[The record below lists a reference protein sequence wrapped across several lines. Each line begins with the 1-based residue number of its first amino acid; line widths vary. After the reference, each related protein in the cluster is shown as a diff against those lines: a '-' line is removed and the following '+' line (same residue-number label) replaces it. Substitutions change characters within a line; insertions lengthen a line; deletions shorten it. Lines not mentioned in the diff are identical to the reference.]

1 MVIVSLLYYFI
12 LFDHRECVSS
22 CYWVMKE
29 QALYPSSIVVDSE
42 YGFSLLWVFI
52 CFRYCVV
59 DSVPICWCELLSELL
74 PYSLLDYANCSCI
87 APTKEHSISYSCCAN
102 GCRLA
107 GVLFPSRGVV
117 SRILVNY
124 EHVCLSICI
133 CRCFMSDQLRVPI
146 RHSGHSL
153 KYEKT
158 DRKS

>member
-1 MVIVSLLYYFI
+1 MSPHQALWSLFKVGEDNFVKFRNLLGCAPCGVRSVRERRVILVIVSLLYYFI

-107 GVLFPSRGVV
+107 GVLFPFKG
-117 SRILVNY
+117 
-124 EHVCLSICI
+124 CC
-133 CRCFMSDQLRVPI
+133 
-146 RHSGHSL
+146 
-153 KYEKT
+153 
-158 DRKS
+158 